1 MWILDRQ
8 QDTLITTADV
18 LYCVLCTVY
27 SSNMILGILFRAA
40 VQICI
45 YIWSKYKYKTM
56 RACMKTVKHSVAT
69 FYAWTQE
76 RPAS

>member
-18 LYCVLCTVY
+18 LYCL
-27 SSNMILGILFRAA
+27 SNMILGILFRAA

-45 YIWSKYKYKTM
+45 YICSKYKYKTM